1 MIKLLEDLNRRFH
14 SQAVAN
20 DMNAKDDSNNCQL
33 LAIASP
39 LPPEQ
44 SGISFYTARILPA
57 LSKYYNIILI
67 HPNGNSVYQCYDING
82 IQIPIY
88 PPKWLDSI
96 EAQNTRI
103 IYQMGNSPYHSWILS
118 LLLRHPGIVVLHE
131 YYLSHLMNYWCLD
144 PNSTYSL
151 AELIYYCN
159 GYKGL
164 ETYHLDIL
172 KHQDNYLWDYSLNQK
187 VLQSARGVIIHNQH
201 IKSLASNEYKT
212 SSLKDWFQVPLIS
225 NQTDVNKD
233 TYKAQLLLDQ
243 KYDLANTSKLICS
256 FGYVGPSKLSL
267 ELLEA
272 FIESKL
278 VAEGWLLFFAG
289 ADGGDGAYIN
299 KLRGIIKEN
308 NLNSAVHIT
317 GWLKNEEY
325 ASFLDK
331 ADICVQLRT
340 KTRGETSAALIDCL
354 QKGSAVI
361 INNHGSL
368 AEIPKDV
375 CTKLAENF
383 TITNLSEAIIH
394 LANNSDIQAALGVTA
409 SKYCNLHHSL
419 EKCAEAYY
427 KSIESI
433 YRNSEHNLDKAK
445 KLFAQPSFNELSKY
459 DQIKLINKIAV
470 ENPANPAQKRLY
482 IDVSAVAEQDYK
494 TGIQRVT
501 NKICKEFLEKSLAQW
516 IVEPVK
522 YNQINDNYVTAT
534 CYSASLLGIPDNLIP
549 KESPVLPNS
558 GDIFLVLDLNHSLIE
573 TKKKDWLNYIQLRGA
588 EVWFIVYDLLPCQY
602 PEYFPHNTD
611 KIHAQWLA
619 VVSNATGAICISETV
634 ANDLRDWILKNI
646 SNDQA
651 DLLKIKWFHLGSDF
665 ETYSNFISNSRKQFS
680 SSVGIIMVGT
690 IEPRK
695 GYLEVLKA
703 MQVLWERKIPIK
715 LTIIGQRGWQSLPD
729 NSRRNIP
736 ETIRLIRFL
745 EDNYPNMLRWLDTA
759 TDDQLSKAYES
770 ADVLLAASYGEGFGL
785 PLIEAKN
792 HGLSVIARDI
802 PIFREV
808 LNNDALFFS
817 TSNELEL
824 ADWLLNWYQIR
835 KKDIIEN
842 SADFKIDQ
850 TLNVNITWA
859 ESCDQLIKALEII

>member
-20 DMNAKDDSNNCQL
+20 NMNAKDDSNNCQL

-67 HPNGNSVYQCYDING
+67 HPNGNSVYQCYNING

-103 IYQMGNSPYHSWILS
+103 IYQMGNSHYHSWILS
-118 LLLRHPGIVVLHE
+118 LLLRHPGIVVLHD

-144 PNSTYSL
+144 PQSTYSL

-164 ETYHLDIL
+164 ETYNLDIL

-201 IKSLASNEYKT
+201 IKNLASNDYKT
-212 SSLKDWFQVPLIS
+212 SSLINWFQIPLIS
-225 NQTDVNKD
+225 NQTETNKD
-233 TYKAQLLLDQ
+233 THKAQLLLDQ
-243 KYDLANTSKLICS
+243 KYNLASSSKLICS

-272 FIESKL
+272 FIESEL

-289 ADGGDGAYIN
+289 AEGGDKIYN
-299 KLRGIIKEN
+299 NTLRKIIKQH
-308 NLNSAVHIT
+308 NLNNTVHIT
-317 GWLKNEEY
+317 GWLQNEEY
-325 ASFLDK
+325 AAFLDK

-340 KTRGETSAALIDCL
+340 KTRGESSGALIDCL
-354 QKGSAVI
+354 QRGSAVI

-383 TITNLSEAIIH
+383 TINNLSEAIID
-394 LANNSDIQAALGVTA
+394 LANNSNLRTSLGILA
-409 SKYCNLHHSL
+409 SKYSNLHHSL
-419 EKCAEAYY
+419 ENCGEAYY

-433 YRNSEHNLDKAK
+433 YKNSEHNLDRAK
-445 KLFAQPSFNELSKY
+445 NLFLQPLFNRLSKY
-459 DQIKLINKIAV
+459 DQISLINNIA
-470 ENPANPAQKRLY
+470 EEYPAYPAHKRLY
-482 IDVSAVAEQDYK
+482 IDVSAVAQTDLK
-494 TGIQRVT
+494 SGIQRVT
-501 NKICKEFLEKSLAQW
+501 NKICKEFLEKLGAQW

-522 YNQINDNYVTAT
+522 YNQKNGNYVTAT
-534 CYSASLLGIPDNLIP
+534 YYSASLLGIPNNLIP

-573 TKKKDWLNYIQLRGA
+573 AKKDWLNYIQSRGA

-611 KIHAQWLA
+611 KIHAQWLMA
-619 VVSNATGAICISETV
+619 VSNATGAICISKTV
-634 ANDLRDWILKNI
+634 ANDLRNWILKNI
-646 SNDQA
+646 LKNQA

-665 ETYSNFISNSRKQFS
+665 KNHSNFVSNSRNRFS
-680 SSVGIIMVGT
+680 STVEIIMVGT

-703 MQVLWERKIPIK
+703 MQILWERKIPIN
-715 LTIIGQRGWQSLPD
+715 LTIVGQQGWISLPD

-736 ETIRLIRFL
+736 ETIKLIRLL
-745 EDNYPNMLRWLDTA
+745 EDTYPNMLRWLDTA
-759 TDDQLSKAYES
+759 TDDQLSKSYES

-817 TSNELEL
+817 ASNEREL
-824 ADWLLNWYQIR
+824 ADWLFNWYQIR
-835 KKDIIEN
+835 KNNIIEN
-842 SADFKIDQ
+842 LDSFKFNQ
-850 TLNVNITWA
+850 TLNLNTTWA
-859 ESCDQLIKALEII
+859 ESCDQLIKALEIN

>member
-1 MIKLLEDLNRRFH
+1 MIKFLGNLNRRLH
-14 SQAVAN
+14 SQEIAN
-20 DMNAKDDSNNCQL
+20 NMNTKDNSNTCQL

-39 LPPEQ
+39 LPPEK

-57 LSKYYNIILI
+57 LSKYYNIVLI
-67 HPNGNSVYQCYDING
+67 HPNGNSIYQSYNINA

-96 EAQNTRI
+96 EAQNAKI
-103 IYQMGNSPYHSWILS
+103 IYQIGNSHYHSWILS
-118 LLLRHPGIVVLHE
+118 LLLRHPGIVVLHD

-144 PNSTYSL
+144 PNATYSL

-164 ETYHLDIL
+164 ETYIFDIA
-172 KHQDNYLWDYSLNQK
+172 KYQDNYLWDYSLNQK

-201 IKSLASNEYKT
+201 IKNLAGTDYKT
-212 SSLKDWFQVPLIS
+212 SSLKNWFQVPLIS
-225 NQTDVNKD
+225 NQTEINKD
-233 TYKAQLLLDQ
+233 TYKGQLLLDQ
-243 KYDLANTSKLICS
+243 KYNLTNTSKVICS

-272 FIESKL
+272 FIESEL

-289 ADGGDGAYIN
+289 AEGGDEAYNN
-299 KLRGIIKEN
+299 KLRRIINKN
-308 NLNSAVHIT
+308 NLNNTVHIT
-317 GWLKNEEY
+317 GWLQNEEY

-340 KTRGETSAALIDCL
+340 KTRGETSGALIDCL
-354 QKGSAVI
+354 QRGSAVI

-375 CTKLAENF
+375 CSKLAEYF
-383 TITNLSEAIIH
+383 TITNLSEALIF
-394 LANNSDIQAALGVTA
+394 LANNSNLRAALGVSA

-419 EKCAEAYY
+419 DKCAEAYY

-433 YRNSEHNLDKAK
+433 YRNSEHNLDRAK
-445 KLFAQPSFNELSKY
+445 ELFAQPSFNKLSKH
-459 DQIKLINKIAV
+459 DQINLINNIAI
-470 ENPANPAQKRLY
+470 EYPANPAQKRLY
-482 IDVSAVAEQDYK
+482 VDVSAVAETDLK
-494 TGIQRVT
+494 SGIQRVT
-501 NKICKEFLEKSLAQW
+501 NKICKQFLKKSGAKW

-522 YNQINDNYVTAT
+522 YNQKNNNYVTAT
-534 CYSASLLGIPDNLIP
+534 CYSASLLGIPNNLIP

-573 TKKKDWLNYIQLRGA
+573 AKKDWLNYIQARGA

-611 KIHAQWLA
+611 KIHEQWLMA
-619 VVSNATGAICISETV
+619 VSKATGAICISETV

-646 SNDQA
+646 VNDQA

-665 ETYSNFISNSRKQFS
+665 KKHSNFISNSRNRLS

-703 MQVLWERKIPIK
+703 MQILWERNIPIQ
-715 LTIIGQRGWQSLPD
+715 LTIVGQQGWKSLPD
-729 NSRRNIP
+729 NSRRDIP
-736 ETIRLIRFL
+736 ETIKLIRFL
-745 EDNYPNMLRWLDTA
+745 EDTYPNRLRWLDAA
-759 TDDQLSKAYES
+759 TDEQLSKSYES
-770 ADVLLAASYGEGFGL
+770 ADILLAASYGEGFGL
-785 PLIEAKN
+785 PLIEAKS

-808 LNNDALFFS
+808 LSNHALFFS
-817 TSNELEL
+817 ASNELEL

-842 SADFKIDQ
+842 SVDVKFDQ
-850 TLNVNITWA
+850 ALSINMTWA
-859 ESCDQLIKALEII
+859 ESCDQLIKALEIN

>member
-1 MIKLLEDLNRRFH
+1 MIKFLDKLNRRLY
-14 SQAVAN
+14 SKQIAN
-20 DMNAKDDSNNCQL
+20 NTNTQDNSNDCQL

-44 SGISFYTARILPA
+44 SGISFYTARILAA
-57 LSKYYNIILI
+57 LSKYYTIVLI
-67 HPNGNSVYQCYDING
+67 HPNGNSIYQCFNING
-82 IQIPIY
+82 LQIPIY
-88 PPKWLDSI
+88 PPIWLDSI

-103 IYQMGNSPYHSWILS
+103 IYQMGNSHFHSWILS
-118 LLLRHPGIVVLHE
+118 LLLKHPGIVVLHD
-131 YYLSHLMNYWCLD
+131 YYLSHLMNYWYLD
-144 PNSTYSL
+144 PNATHSL

-164 ETYHLDIL
+164 QTYNLDIM
-172 KHQDNYLWDYSLNQK
+172 KHQDNYLWEYALNQK

-201 IKSLASNEYKT
+201 IKNLASRDYKAD
-212 SSLKDWFQVPLIS
+212 SLKNWFQIPLIS
-225 NQTDVNKD
+225 NQTEINKD
-233 TYKAQLLLDQ
+233 TYKAQLLLNQ
-243 KYDLANTSKLICS
+243 KYDLTNSSKVICS

-272 FIESKL
+272 FIESEL
-278 VAEGWLLFFAG
+278 AAEGWLLFFAG
-289 ADGGDGAYIN
+289 AEGGDEAYNN
-299 KLRGIIKEN
+299 KLRKTIRAN
-308 NLNSAVHIT
+308 NLNHIVHIT
-317 GWLKNEEY
+317 GWLQNEEY

-340 KTRGETSAALIDCL
+340 KTRGETSGALIDCL
-354 QKGSAVI
+354 QRGSAVI

-368 AEIPKDV
+368 AEIPENL

-383 TITNLSEAIIH
+383 TITNLSEAIIY
-394 LANNSDIQAALGVTA
+394 LANNSNVRAALGISA
-409 SKYCNLHHSL
+409 SKYCNLNHSL
-419 EKCAEAYY
+419 DKCAEAYY
-427 KSIESI
+427 RSIESI

-445 KLFAQPSFNELSKY
+445 KLFAQSSFNKLSKY
-459 DQIKLINKIAV
+459 DQINLINNIVV
-470 ENPANPAQKRLY
+470 EYPANPAQKRLY
-482 IDVSAVAEQDYK
+482 IDVSAVAEADLK
-494 TGIQRVT
+494 SGIQRVT
-501 NKICKEFLEKSLAQW
+501 NKICKEFLEKSGAQW
-516 IVEPVK
+516 MVEPVK
-522 YNQINDNYVTAT
+522 YNRENNNYVTAT
-534 CYSASLLGIPDNLIP
+534 CYSASLLGIPNNLIP
-549 KESPVLPNS
+549 KESPILPNS

-573 TKKKDWLNYIQLRGA
+573 AKKDWLTYIQSRGA

-611 KIHAQWLA
+611 KIHAQWLMA
-619 VVSNATGAICISETV
+619 VSKATGAICISETV

-646 SNDQA
+646 VNDQA

-665 ETYSNFISNSRKQFS
+665 KKHSNFIPNSRNRFS

-703 MQVLWERKIPIK
+703 MQILWERAIPIK
-715 LTIIGQRGWQSLPD
+715 LTIVGQQGWKTLPD
-729 NSRRNIP
+729 NSRRDIP
-736 ETIRLIRFL
+736 ETIKLIRFL
-745 EDNYPNMLRWLDTA
+745 EDTYPNMLRWLDTA
-759 TDDQLSKAYES
+759 TDEQLSKSYES

-785 PLIEAKN
+785 PLIEAKS

-808 LNNDALFFS
+808 LSNHALFFS

-835 KKDIIEN
+835 KIDIIEN
-842 SADFKIDQ
+842 SVDFKFDQ
-850 TLNVNITWA
+850 ALNINITWA
-859 ESCDQLIKALEII
+859 ESCDQLIKALELN